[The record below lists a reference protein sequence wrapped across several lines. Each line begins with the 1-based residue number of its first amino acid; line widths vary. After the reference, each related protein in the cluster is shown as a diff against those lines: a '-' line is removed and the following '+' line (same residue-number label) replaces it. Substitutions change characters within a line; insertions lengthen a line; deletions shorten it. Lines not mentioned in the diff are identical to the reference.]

1 MASLSSYIYLPRVP
15 IHLSGFDLGLGIV
28 AGALFL
34 SNFWVFQR
42 SISYNGLSMSVG
54 VMCIAVIVPVLLSV
68 GLFQEVL
75 SVSNLLGIGLGLL
88 AFGLKTRLKELHNL
102 LWIKCPIKHLT
113 KTYYL

>member
-1 MASLSSYIYLPRVP
+1 
-15 IHLSGFDLGLGIV
+15 V